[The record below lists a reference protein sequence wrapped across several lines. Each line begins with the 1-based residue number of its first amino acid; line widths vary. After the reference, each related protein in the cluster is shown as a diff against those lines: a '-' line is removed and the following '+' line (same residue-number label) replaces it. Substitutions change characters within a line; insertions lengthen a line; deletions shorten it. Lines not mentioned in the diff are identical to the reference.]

1 MLKQTFPVVL
11 TVVAVVAA
19 VLVLRHLWAYYMDE
33 PWTRDAHVS
42 ADVVQVAPDVSG
54 LVEAVKVADN
64 QPVKRGEVLF
74 VVDRARYEIALE
86 QAQAALGER
95 RATLDQLRREIARDR
110 SLQDLVAAE
119 DAE

>member
-1 MLKQTFPVVL
+1 MNKILKQTFPVLL
-11 TVVAVVAA
+11 TIVAVLVA

-64 QPVKRGEVLF
+64 QPVRQGEVLF
-74 VVDRARYEIALE
+74 VVDRARYQIALE
-86 QAQAALGER
+86 QAQATLGER
-95 RATLDQLRREIARDR
+95 RATLE
-110 SLQDLVAAE
+110 
-119 DAE
+119 